1 MFHELISD
9 LVHIDIN
16 IMRPHGKHEQRSFRT
31 LKKYSKVQ
39 DYTSIILE
47 GNMDKFDEFV
57 ENWNKL
63 GGEEITEEVNT
74 WHAEQ

>member
-1 MFHELISD
+1 MTEKL
-9 LVHIDIN
+9 
-16 IMRPHGKHEQRSFRT
+16 PT
-31 LKKYSKVQ
+31 LKKQQVQ